1 MKILLLCHGQNHDA
15 CPGHGESCIGC
26 PTDPIQYTLK
36 SIRDVTTL
44 DMNRRS
50 DPHLPIDLRQKASS
64 LPKSRFDVIAT
75 RCCNYNAFVCED
87 GGGLVKISWQ
97 NIASMLKKDGVFMMH
112 ALPLYGAQSLLKFAR
127 RNAGRKS
134 ARGGEEGE
142 RNEHRGIP
150 PSDLRVTKRTKQAE
164 KQSTALLAKFVSEDP
179 DIPLT
184 AVDVGAARQH
194 KKGALTTFQRV
205 VNKYKR
211 EYGRPMLNHDV
222 LEPAEMDDIIF
233 FVRQETIKESN
244 RQRRYIRGSE

>member
-15 CPGHGESCIGC
+15 CPGHGKSCLGC

-44 DMNRRS
+44 DMNRCS

-75 RCCNYNAFVCED
+75 RCCNYDAFVRED

-97 NIASMLKKDGVFMMH
+97 NIASMLKKDGIFMMH
-112 ALPLYGAQSLLKFAR
+112 SLPLYGAQSLLKFAR
-127 RNAGRKS
+127 RSTDRKS
-134 ARGGEEGE
+134 AGGEGE
-142 RNEHRGIP
+142 CNKQRGIP
-150 PSDLRVTKRTKQAE
+150 PSHLRATKSTKQAE
-164 KQSTALLAKFVSEDP
+164 KQSTTLLAKFVSEDP
-179 DIPLT
+179 DISLT
-184 AVDVGAARQH
+184 AVDVGAARQQ

-205 VNKYKR
+205 VNKYAR

-222 LEPAEMDDIIF
+222 LELEPEPMDDIIF
-233 FVRQETIKESN
+233 FVRQ
-244 RQRRYIRGSE
+244 